1 MPMPSSLKVL
11 FPLIL
16 TINPMILGPFCGCD
30 RVWVWSFQSK
40 NSGYKY
46 VTSEDRETPRRL
58 LWSLR
63 FSWGPDSVG
72 SGNRI
77 ERKGEAI
84 DRKGWQAESEKNSE
98 ERREGHWLSA
108 LRPSMFQRLCHQSLQ
123 SCHKKSS
130 YILHFVVEERGSEM
144 WNNSTV
150 PKWQS
155 RDSNWALCDFQ
166 FIAFCTSLYSSNVA
180 SSFNL
185 GHEEESRNLSQKQG
199 NHVPGKDMWAGFG
212 IMSSS
217 GGSRSL
223 LG

>member
-58 LWSLR
+58 LWSLH

-108 LRPSMFQRLCHQSLQ
+108 LQPSMFQRLCHQSLQ
-123 SCHKKSS
+123 SCHKKVLIFS
-130 YILHFVVEERGSEM
+130 ILWLRREVQRCEITLQCRSGRAGIRTGPFVIS
-144 WNNSTV
+144 NS
-150 PKWQS
+150 
-155 RDSNWALCDFQ
+155 
-166 FIAFCTSLYSSNVA
+166 
-180 SSFNL
+180 
-185 GHEEESRNLSQKQG
+185 
-199 NHVPGKDMWAGFG
+199 
-212 IMSSS
+212 
-217 GGSRSL
+217 
-223 LG
+223 